1 MKLFITVGFVQGKER
16 LVPQSTSTLTLFQNQ
31 TFRMLW
37 IAALASNF
45 GGLVQAVGAAW
56 MMTSLT
62 ESQGMVALVQSSVT
76 LPIMIFSLLAGV
88 FADNFD
94 RRKVMLIAQSFMLI
108 VSLVLA
114 IMAYEEMLSPWLLL
128 GFTFLIGCGT
138 ALHNPSWQ
146 ASMGDIVS
154 RNELSAAVSLNSM
167 GFNLMRS
174 IGPAAGG
181 AIVAIA
187 GAAAAF
193 AVNALSYVGIIAALW
208 FWRPSTPRRRLPRE
222 RMGSAFSAG
231 LRYVAMSPN
240 LMKVIFRGFMFGLS
254 AIAVL
259 ALLPLIVRE
268 LLQGGAFVYGVL
280 LGCFGMGAVV
290 GALLNARLRS
300 WFRSEHITRS
310 AFLAFAVSCVT
321 LALSRH
327 YAFSGAALLLA
338 GASWVL
344 ALSLFNVTV
353 QLSTPRWVVGRAL
366 ALYQTGVFGGMAG
379 GSWGW
384 GAIAENFGSDH
395 AMYVAAALL
404 VLGALMGL
412 SVPLPDSTDLDLNPL
427 NTFTE
432 PPLRLDLKQRSGPI
446 MIMVE
451 YEIAQ
456 QDVTEFLEAM
466 SMRRRIRIRDGAQQW
481 TLLRDLENP
490 DVWTETYHV
499 PTWVEYV
506 RHHERRTQADAESY
520 AHVLKLHRG
529 KERPK
534 VHRMIERQAI
544 VLKDD
549 TPLKDVAD
557 AVAK

>member
-1 MKLFITVGFVQGKER
+1 VA
-16 LVPQSTSTLTLFQNQ
+16 QSTSTLTLFQNQ

-56 MMTSLT
+56 LMTSLT
-62 ESQGMVALVQSSVT
+62 DSQSMVALVQSSVT

-108 VSLVLA
+108 VSILLA
-114 IMAYEEMLSPWLLL
+114 IMAYEGLLSPWILL

-154 RNELSAAVSLNSM
+154 RDELSAAVSLNSM

-193 AVNALSYVGIIAALW
+193 TVNALSYIGIITALW
-208 FWRPSTPRRRLPRE
+208 LWRPPTSQRRLPRE

-268 LLQGGAFVYGVL
+268 LLQGGAFVYGVM

-300 WFRSEHITRS
+300 RFRNERITQS

-327 YAFSGAALLLA
+327 YVFSGAALLLA
-338 GASWVL
+338 GGSWVL
-344 ALSLFNVTV
+344 ALSLFNVTI

-379 GSWGW
+379 GSWAW
-384 GAIAENFGSDH
+384 GVIAERFGADR
-395 AMYVAAALL
+395 AMFVAAALL
-404 VLGALMGL
+404 VLGALAGL
-412 SVPLPDSTDLDLNPL
+412 RLPLPDSTDLDLNPL

-432 PPLRLDLKQRSGPI
+432 PPLRLDLKHRSGPI
-446 MIMVE
+446 MIMID

-456 QDVTEFLEAM
+456 QDVTEFLAVM
-466 SMRRRIRIRDGAQQW
+466 NARRRIRIRDGAQQW
-481 TLLRDLENP
+481 ALLRDLENP

-520 AHVLKLHRG
+520 ESILKLHRG
-529 KERPK
+529 KDRPK

-544 VLKDD
+544 SLQDD
-549 TPLKDVAD
+549 TPLKNVPDRIVE
-557 AVAK
+557 